1 MKKLDGKVGLKYRH
15 CRKRGCFRGGM
26 THFKYLGKKKS
37 VRYMLRR
44 GRGGGGWET
53 RGREGEGGAAEAS
66 PHFPGPRSKPE
77 GAGTGFNHSLLFQK
91 CLNGEMLTLWLL
103 LPMACGAP
111 DLADQAQFCSCISN
125 YLQNMMVI
133 FLIILNLYNL
143 AQQIFCKSK
152 FSFFCPPGPGDNL
165 SERRDSPS
173 ALRHQQQQPW
183 RPSHSSPLVQG
194 GPLRAEQ
201 GDGLPHLSDRCAD

>member
-1 MKKLDGKVGLKYRH
+1 MQKKRLFSGRYDPFQISGEKEKCQIYAEEGK
-15 CRKRGCFRGGM
+15 
-26 THFKYLGKKKS
+26 
-37 VRYMLRR
+37 
-44 GRGGGGWET
+44 GGWWL
-53 RGREGEGGAAEAS
+53 GDKGQEGEGGAAEAS

-133 FLIILNLYNL
+133 NTH
-143 AQQIFCKSK
+143 KS
-152 FSFFCPPGPGDNL
+152 
-165 SERRDSPS
+165 
-173 ALRHQQQQPW
+173 
-183 RPSHSSPLVQG
+183 
-194 GPLRAEQ
+194 
-201 GDGLPHLSDRCAD
+201 